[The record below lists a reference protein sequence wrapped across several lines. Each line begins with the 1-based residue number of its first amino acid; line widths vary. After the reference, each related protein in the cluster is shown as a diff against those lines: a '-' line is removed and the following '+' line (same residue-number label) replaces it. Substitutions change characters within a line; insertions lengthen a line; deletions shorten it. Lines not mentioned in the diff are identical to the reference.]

1 MPCTACPLRFIA
13 DLTFPSFFCLPARLA
28 VNPIRTAESRPAL
41 LLAASLVDP
50 AWLGSDR
57 LAKAARAPGFAAL
70 ARKAALGRA
79 SAESARHL
87 PEPGHEDWLQIAF
100 GLPADAPMSACSAL
114 TDGASQA
121 RWRLDPVNLHIGRD
135 HLVLT
140 DPARLGI
147 GAEEAR
153 SLAASVDT
161 LFRDE
166 GLTLVADHPWR
177 WYLQET
183 DPSRGL
189 RLQTRS
195 MLAALGRSI
204 DAWQPSGD
212 DARRWR
218 RIVNE
223 VQMSWY
229 GHPVNDQRESQGLRP
244 INSVWIE
251 GPCPGAIGAAT
262 SAAMSAHPSAYPS
275 AQASATSAT
284 STEQSATAGRAAAGR
299 IATRRSATRRPD
311 SADHDPQTIDLTP
324 PCIEPSMALTIDD
337 RLFEAQCSGDPQRW
351 LQAWQSIDEA
361 FFAPMARG
369 QAPWQQGA
377 VVILAGD
384 GLWREI
390 VVSAQP
396 RWRFW
401 QPRPRPETLLA
412 GAGSR

>member
-1 MPCTACPLRFIA
+1 
-13 DLTFPSFFCLPARLA
+13 
-28 VNPIRTAESRPAL
+28 VNPIRTADSRPAL

-57 LAKAARAPGFAAL
+57 LAQAARAPGFAAL
-70 ARKAALGRA
+70 ARKAALGSA
-79 SAESARHL
+79 SEETGTHL
-87 PEPGHEDWLQIAF
+87 PEPGHEAWLQKAF
-100 GLPADAPMSACSAL
+100 GLPASAPISACSAL
-114 TDGASQA
+114 ADGAAQA

-140 DPARLGI
+140 DPARLDLGS
-147 GAEEAR
+147 EDAR
-153 SLAASVDT
+153 SLAASVDE

-166 GLTLVADHPWR
+166 GLTLIADHPLR
-177 WYLQET
+177 WYLQEP
-183 DPSRGL
+183 DPARGL

-229 GHPVNDQRESQGLRP
+229 DHPVNDQRESQGLRP

-251 GPCPGAIGAAT
+251 GPCPALIGAQTRAPMSFPT
-262 SAAMSAHPSAYPS
+262 SA
-275 AQASATSAT
+275 QTSAT
-284 STEQSATAGRAAAGR
+284 STEQSAAAGR
-299 IATRRSATRRPD
+299 VAARRSAGASPD
-311 SADHDPQTIDLTP
+311 GADPDPQLIDLSP
-324 PCIEPSMALTIDD
+324 ACIEPSMALTIDD

-361 FFAPMARG
+361 CFGPMARG
-369 QAPWQQGA
+369 QAPWQHGA
-377 VVILAGD
+377 TLVLAGD
-384 GLWREI
+384 GLWREMVI
-390 VVSAQP
+390 GTPS
-396 RWRFW
+396 RWRLW
-401 QPRPRPETLLA
+401 QQRTSPESWLA
-412 GAGSR
+412 GAAAR

>member
-1 MPCTACPLRFIA
+1 M
-13 DLTFPSFFCLPARLA
+13 
-28 VNPIRTAESRPAL
+28 NPIRTAESRSAL

-57 LAKAARAPGFAAL
+57 LAQAARAPGFAAL
-70 ARKAALGRA
+70 ARKAALGSA
-79 SAESARHL
+79 SDESATHL
-87 PEPGHEDWLQIAF
+87 PEPGHEDWLQKAF
-100 GLPADAPMSACSAL
+100 GLPAGVPISACSAL
-114 TDGASQA
+114 ADGALQA

-140 DPARLGI
+140 DPARLGLGI
-147 GAEEAR
+147 EESR
-153 SLAASVDT
+153 SLAASVDE

-166 GLTLVADHPWR
+166 GLTLIADHPLR
-177 WYLQET
+177 WYLAQT

-229 GHPVNDQRESQGLRP
+229 SHPVNDRRESLGLRP

-251 GPCPGAIGAAT
+251 GPFPGLINAQTGASMSAPT
-262 SAAMSAHPSAYPS
+262 SAP
-275 AQASATSAT
+275 TSAT
-284 STEQSATAGRAAAGR
+284 STAQSAAAGR
-299 IATRRSATRRPD
+299 IATRRSAGASPD
-311 SADHDPQTIDLTP
+311 GADPDPQTIDLTP
-324 PCIEPSMALTIDD
+324 ACIEPSMALTIDD

-351 LQAWQSIDEA
+351 MQAWQSIDQA

-369 QAPWQQGA
+369 QAPWQHGA
-377 VVILAGD
+377 ALILAGD
-384 GLWREI
+384 GLWREMVI
-390 VVSAQP
+390 GVRP

-401 QPRPRPETLLA
+401 QQGPKPETLLA
-412 GAGSR
+412 GAAAR

>member
-1 MPCTACPLRFIA
+1 MPCIACPLRFIA
-13 DLTFPSFFCLPARLA
+13 DLAFSFLCCLSVHPA

-70 ARKAALGRA
+70 VRKAALGSA
-79 SAESARHL
+79 SDDSATHL
-87 PEPGHEDWLQIAF
+87 PEPGHENWLQTAF
-100 GLPADAPMSACSAL
+100 GLPAGAPMSACSAL
-114 TDGASQA
+114 TDGALHA
-121 RWRLDPVNLHIGRD
+121 RWRLDPVTLHIGRD

-140 DPARLGI
+140 DPTRLGL
-147 GAEEAR
+147 GMDEAR
-153 SLAASVDT
+153 SLAASVEE

-166 GLTLVADHPWR
+166 GLTLIADQPSR

-229 GHPVNDQRESQGLRP
+229 SHPVNDQRESQGLRP

-251 GPCPGAIGAAT
+251 GPCPGMIGAHT
-262 SAAMSAHPSAYPS
+262 GAAISAHPSA
-275 AQASATSAT
+275 ASAASAA
-284 STEQSATAGRAAAGR
+284 STEQSAAAGR
-299 IATRRSATRRPD
+299 IATRRSAARRPD

-324 PCIEPSMALTIDD
+324 PWIEPSMALTIDD
-337 RLFEAQCSGDPQRW
+337 RLFEAQCGGDPQRW

-384 GLWREI
+384 GLWREV

-401 QPRPRPETLLA
+401 QPRSRPETLLA

>member
-1 MPCTACPLRFIA
+1 
-13 DLTFPSFFCLPARLA
+13 
-28 VNPIRTAESRPAL
+28 VNPIRTADSRPAL

-57 LAKAARAPGFAAL
+57 LAQAARAPGFAAL
-70 ARKAALGRA
+70 ARKAALGSA
-79 SAESARHL
+79 SEETGTHL
-87 PEPGHEDWLQIAF
+87 PEPGHEAWLQKAF
-100 GLPADAPMSACSAL
+100 GLPAGAPISACSAL
-114 TDGASQA
+114 ADGAVQA

-140 DPARLGI
+140 DPARLDLGT
-147 GAEEAR
+147 EDAR
-153 SLAASVDT
+153 SLAASVDE

-166 GLTLVADHPWR
+166 GLTLIADHPLR

-183 DPSRGL
+183 DPARGL

-229 GHPVNDQRESQGLRP
+229 GHPVNDRRESLGLRP

-251 GPCPGAIGAAT
+251 GPCPDAIGAQAPAPMP
-262 SAAMSAHPSAYPS
+262 SHPLSHP
-275 AQASATSAT
+275 SAT
-284 STEQSATAGRAAAGR
+284 STEQATAAGR
-299 IATRRSATRRPD
+299 VATRRSAGASAD
-311 SADHDPQTIDLTP
+311 GADHDPQTSDFSP
-324 PCIEPSMALTIDD
+324 ACIEPSMALTIDD
-337 RLFEAQCSGDPQRW
+337 RLFEAHCSGDPQRW
-351 LQAWQSIDEA
+351 MQAWQSIDQT

-369 QAPWQQGA
+369 QSPWQHGA
-377 VVILAGD
+377 ALILAGD
-384 GLWREI
+384 GLWREMVI
-390 VVSAQP
+390 GVRP

-401 QPRPRPETLLA
+401 QHGPRPEALLA
-412 GAGSR
+412 GAAAR